1 MPLPGK
7 SRSSNKRIIIY
18 AVIGI
23 LVVAVFS
30 VTTLGRNPA
39 SNNDEVQ
46 RNLEESRQQ
55 QLQLFR
61 AQFCGPDAV
70 ANSNAYVT
78 EYVLPNECEMPLG
91 ITAEG
96 DGVYY
101 VSSKNGSVGVFADG
115 KFQEFLTPSWP
126 TRSNPIEFS
135 MTWATKTDSAGNV
148 WFTDDKANLLW
159 RFDKAA
165 GTFDSF
171 KVPAS
176 QPISFDFDSDG
187 NMYIVGVRSTS
198 LFFGEVSKM
207 KSGTSDGFTEIKLP
221 LDGFKDVT
229 EFKISS
235 GSVVVDKERNAVW
248 TSVLAFQEKGQVFRY
263 DTVTKDTKIYDLP
276 QELNSPVGLAVDD
289 SGNVWVTDH
298 GTSIFFKLDPASGD
312 LTKYTTS
319 VASDR
324 LYGGPAPPNAYT
336 LPYWIERAPDG
347 TIWFNQHVGNKI
359 DRFDTKTGTLV
370 EYWIPTQNENWAN
383 CPEGAAS
390 CGIANALQFSVGPDG
405 QVWFTEWSENK
416 IGRIDSKAQI
426 PFSVSA
432 DDEVTVRKGDSTEIK
447 VTVNS
452 SADVKGT
459 MAASGTFTNTGQL
472 GSSTGIFSES
482 AVSLTA
488 GSSKQVSFVFTPA
501 EDLAPGQYILMLGM
515 DTGDVTVLKAV
526 RVNVI

>member
-1 MPLPGK
+1 MPGK
-7 SRSSNKRIIIY
+7 SGSSNKRIIIY
-18 AVIGI
+18 AVMGI
-23 LVVAVFS
+23 LVVAAFS
-30 VTTLGRNPA
+30 VAMLGRNPA
-39 SNNDEVQ
+39 SNNDEIQ
-46 RNLEESRQQ
+46 KNLEESRQQ

-61 AQFCGPDAV
+61 AQYCGQDAV

-78 EYVLPNECEMPLG
+78 EYVLPNECEMPFG

-96 DGVYY
+96 DSVYY
-101 VSSKNGSVGVFADG
+101 TSSKNGSLGLFADG
-115 KFQEFLTPSWP
+115 KFQEFLAPSWP

-135 MTWATKTDSAGNV
+135 MTWAAKTDSAGNV

-159 RFDKAA
+159 RFNKAA

-171 KVPAS
+171 NAPAA

-187 NMYIVGVRSTS
+187 NMYLVGVRSAS

-207 KSGTSDGFTEIKLP
+207 KSGTSDGFTEINLP

-263 DTVTKDTKIYDLP
+263 DTVTKQIRIYDLP
-276 QELNSPVGLAVDD
+276 QELNSPVGLTVDD

-298 GTSIFFKLDPASGD
+298 GTSVFFKLDPASGS

-324 LYGGPAPPNAYT
+324 IYGGPAPPNAYT
-336 LPYWIERAPDG
+336 LPYWIEKAPDG
-347 TIWFNQHVGNKI
+347 AIWFNQHFGNKI
-359 DRFDTKTGTLV
+359 SRFDTMTDTMV
-370 EYWIPTQNENWAN
+370 EYWIPTQNEKNWN
-383 CPEGAAS
+383 CPENATS

-405 QVWFTEWSENK
+405 QVWFTEWTENK
-416 IGRIDSKAQI
+416 IGRIDSKARI

-432 DDEVTVRKGDSTEIK
+432 DDDVTVRKGDSTEIK

-452 SADVKGT
+452 LADVKGK
-459 MAASGTFTNTGQL
+459 MAASGTFTNTGQF

-482 AVSLTA
+482 DVSLT
-488 GSSKQVSFVFTPA
+488 GESSKQVSFVLTPA
-501 EDLAPGQYILMLGM
+501 ADLASGQYILMLGM
-515 DTGDVTVLKAV
+515 DTGDVAVLKAV